1 MNSSATVY
9 SSLTSSLRKVLN
21 SWLHTRIFPNYIF
34 QATHKPPGYSAFE
47 LTLYTNT
54 RQISWQG
61 VHCMIHTSIKML
73 HFPLQY
79 VSMCECIY
87 DQLKHYAI
95 SVPILLPLSLYQ
107 SIILHYSKAI
117 QGTTY
122 TMILFNYTSPEIFFH
137 YSFKAWNRFSILLT
151 YKCVL
156 SEHCL

>member
-1 MNSSATVY
+1 
-9 SSLTSSLRKVLN
+9 
-21 SWLHTRIFPNYIF
+21 
-34 QATHKPPGYSAFE
+34 
-47 LTLYTNT
+47 
-54 RQISWQG
+54 
-61 VHCMIHTSIKML
+61 MIHTSIKML

-137 YSFKAWNRFSILLT
+137 YSFKA
-151 YKCVL
+151 
-156 SEHCL
+156 